1 MKKALL
7 LTLIVALFAGVMP
20 TIAQDVFRV
29 AAVAP
34 SATNDLAFSQS
45 MYDALMAI
53 QMQMGED
60 QT

>member
-7 LTLIVALFAGVMP
+7 LTLIFALFVGVMP
-20 TIAQDVFRV
+20 SMAQDDVFRV

-45 MYDALMAI
+45 MYDGLLAI
-53 QMQMGED
+53 QAADG
-60 QT
+60 